1 MSQIEIEEIA
11 DIENINIEENVVA
24 QDKDQPNQE
33 ESIIEIDQYWQ
44 QCNSDCRVFAIIVNI
59 ANFLFQLKALIA
71 PIEDSK

>member
-11 DIENINIEENVVA
+11 DIESINIEENVA
-24 QDKDQPNQE
+24 QE
-33 ESIIEIDQYWQ
+33 ESIIEIDHYWQ